1 MLVVDQQLR
10 IANNVDEQDV
20 TDLEFEGWL
29 FRQAYQSHRR
39 DFKNG
44 NPLRV

>member
-29 FRQAYQSHRR
+29 TFGSIPIAPTAISEW
-39 DFKNG
+39 
-44 NPLRV
+44 